1 MKLPSRLIKSR
12 HGVFYYRFQFQDQS
26 KRKEYRFSLHTKN
39 PAIAKAK
46 SIQISAIIIK
56 NRFKVNDMANNFD
69 PDDSSTWSSV
79 LGNKDKLRKLDFELP
94 NGMVFRDI
102 KNSDD
107 INNMVAIMEALN
119 ISSVEDMAKFI
130 AGPNPRRIPVPE
142 TPIPAQAAP
151 EGGMT
156 IQEMISRY
164 ATNKAEHLGE
174 KTLYEYG
181 NYQRKFA
188 EWIATSKN
196 NKNYPMRLITKKDI
210 AFYINDLMGRETIDK
225 RTNKPIRAVS
235 DRTIKHKYLAALGT
249 LFELAQT
256 YEAYPEGPIP
266 TIGHKIFTKK
276 DLATKEVTN
285 SYQPFS
291 DEELSRIFNPEKF
304 STQERPADF
313 WLPLLAIFTGGRI
326 AELCQLAITDITN
339 QNGTWAISI
348 NDEDYKRV
356 KSNAARRIVPIHP
369 QLMELGFLDYV
380 DDAQVHGDMLFP
392 YLTPD
397 KFLNFSGTPSERFGK
412 YLDTVGIT
420 NSKKVFHSF
429 RSTANG
435 LLKDADVAEESR
447 CQFVGHEHGTINS
460 TIYAKKHTL
469 NFLLKNV
476 ATHLIYTTIEFD
488 KLVYTKGR
496 FSAELNRL
504 CKIKTTQD
512 NRKKVLEKKAHQTKI
527 LK

>member
-1 MKLPSRLIKSR
+1 
-12 HGVFYYRFQFQDQS
+12 
-26 KRKEYRFSLHTKN
+26 
-39 PAIAKAK
+39 
-46 SIQISAIIIK
+46 
-56 NRFKVNDMANNFD
+56 
-69 PDDSSTWSSV
+69 
-79 LGNKDKLRKLDFELP
+79 
-94 NGMVFRDI
+94 
-102 KNSDD
+102 
-107 INNMVAIMEALN
+107 
-119 ISSVEDMAKFI
+119 
-130 AGPNPRRIPVPE
+130 
-142 TPIPAQAAP
+142 
-151 EGGMT
+151 
-156 IQEMISRY
+156 
-164 ATNKAEHLGE
+164 
-174 KTLYEYG
+174 
-181 NYQRKFA
+181 
-188 EWIATSKN
+188 
-196 NKNYPMRLITKKDI
+196 
-210 AFYINDLMGRETIDK
+210 MGREIIDK

-235 DRTIKHKYLAALGT
+235 DRTIKHKYPAALGT

-276 DLATKEVTN
+276 DLATKEATN

-304 STQERPADF
+304 LTQERPADF

-476 ATHLIYTTIEFD
+476 ATHLIYTTVEFD

-504 CKIKTTQD
+504 CKIKTMQD
-512 NRKKVLEKKAHQTKI
+512 NRKKVLEKKHIRQKYLNSIIPFTSGTYSRRGY
-527 LK
+527 